1 MLSSS
6 RVVVVVCTCE
16 SILVDAV
23 DVVVV
28 QLEDAQVG
36 QAGHAGRPHAAQLV
50 VGQVPVTC
58 LNTDMVAW
66 GHGDML
72 TYSRYSEAALPT
84 LGRKVHKKARC
95 QLRFTAVQIMFL
107 CCPAA
112 GAVPAFMQTLDMMF
126 SRWIIIDNRA

>member
-1 MLSSS
+1 MLPSS

-50 VGQVPVTC
+50 VGQVPAT
-58 LNTDMVAW
+58 W
-66 GHGDML
+66 RGSSSEYRHGGMGTWRHGGML
-72 TYSRYSEAALPT
+72 RMKPGS
-84 LGRKVHKKARC
+84 H
-95 QLRFTAVQIMFL
+95 
-107 CCPAA
+107 
-112 GAVPAFMQTLDMMF
+112 TLDTLKLLCPHSAAKF
-126 SRWIIIDNRA
+126 IRRQGVNYVLLQCK

>member
-36 QAGHAGRPHAAQLV
+36 QAGHARRPHAAQLV
-50 VGQVPVTC
+50 VGQVPAT
-58 LNTDMVAW
+58 
-66 GHGDML
+66 
-72 TYSRYSEAALPT
+72 
-84 LGRKVHKKARC
+84 
-95 QLRFTAVQIMFL
+95 
-107 CCPAA
+107 
-112 GAVPAFMQTLDMMF
+112 
-126 SRWIIIDNRA
+126 